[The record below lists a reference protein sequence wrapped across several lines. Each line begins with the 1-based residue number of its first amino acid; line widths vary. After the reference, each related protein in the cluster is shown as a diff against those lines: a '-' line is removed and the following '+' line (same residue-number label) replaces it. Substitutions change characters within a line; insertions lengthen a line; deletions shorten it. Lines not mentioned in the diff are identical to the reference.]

1 MIQEDVINFTSKFIE
16 MNIGKYIHQL
26 LLENDTVIIPGFGA
40 FISRYKPAE
49 LNNDTN
55 ELKPPSKTISFNQQI
70 RNNDALLVGKVAEG
84 EVISH
89 FDALTAIEKE
99 RENIIYQLD
108 KGNKSLLDEIGELF
122 LNDQNEIQLIP
133 IEEDN
138 LLLDSFGLESVI
150 AEEIAEPSQTI
161 IIPEEKEE
169 IEDVQKP
176 EPVEKVTPV
185 VAKEPTLDAPKE
197 TEEKKKKRGW
207 LWILLILAPIIVVG
221 VYITTKQTKQEEP
234 PAKSTPKIIPEII
247 EKPVV
252 IQDSTSIDSIP
263 AIVQDSI
270 PVVEIEETP
279 EKNSIDSDKPKFYLV
294 GGSFK
299 IEENANTYFLQLKD
313 QGFEPFHL
321 GKRGNFFI
329 VGIGTYNSER
339 EALTARRVFHE
350 TNPNSDIWIL
360 EE

>member
-1 MIQEDVINFTSKFIE
+1 

-40 FISRYKPAE
+40 FISKYKPAE
-49 LNNDTN
+49 LNDDTN

-70 RNNDALLVGKVAEG
+70 RNNDALLVGKVAEE

-89 FDALTAIEKE
+89 FDALTEIEKE

-108 KGNKSLLDEIGELF
+108 KGDKFLLDEIGELF
-122 LNDQNEIQLIP
+122 LNEQNEIQLIP

-150 AEEIAEPSQTI
+150 AEEIAEPSQAI
-161 IIPEEKEE
+161 IIPEKKEK
-169 IEDVQKP
+169 IEDIQKP
-176 EPVEKVTPV
+176 ELKEKVTPTV
-185 VAKEPTLDAPKE
+185 VKEQKQEAPKK
-197 TEEKKKKRGW
+197 TEEKKKKRSW
-207 LWILLILAPIIVVG
+207 LWILLILAPIIMVG
-221 VYITTKQTKQEEP
+221 VFISTKQTKQGIP
-234 PAKSTPKIIPEII
+234 PVKTTNKIIPRVI
-247 EKPVV
+247 EEPVV
-252 IQDSTSIDSIP
+252 IQDSIIIDTIPAMVKDSILL
-263 AIVQDSI
+263 
-270 PVVEIEETP
+270 EKTEETP
-279 EKNSIDSDKPKFYLV
+279 SENSIDSDKPKFYLV

-299 IEENANTYFLQLKD
+299 VEENAHSYFSQLKD

-329 VGIGTYNSER
+329 VGIGTYNSEK
-339 EALTARRVFHE
+339 EALAARRVFHE
-350 TNPNSDIWIL
+350 TNPNSDIWIM

>member
-1 MIQEDVINFTSKFIE
+1 

-40 FISRYKPAE
+40 FISKYKPAE

-108 KGNKSLLDEIGELF
+108 KGDKFLLDEIGELF
-122 LNDQNEIQLIP
+122 LNEQNEIQLIP
-133 IEEDN
+133 IEKDN

-150 AEEIAEPSQTI
+150 AEEISEPNQAI

-176 EPVEKVTPV
+176 EP
-185 VAKEPTLDAPKE
+185 A
-197 TEEKKKKRGW
+197 
-207 LWILLILAPIIVVG
+207 
-221 VYITTKQTKQEEP
+221 
-234 PAKSTPKIIPEII
+234 
-247 EKPVV
+247 
-252 IQDSTSIDSIP
+252 
-263 AIVQDSI
+263 
-270 PVVEIEETP
+270 
-279 EKNSIDSDKPKFYLV
+279 
-294 GGSFK
+294 
-299 IEENANTYFLQLKD
+299 
-313 QGFEPFHL
+313 
-321 GKRGNFFI
+321 
-329 VGIGTYNSER
+329 
-339 EALTARRVFHE
+339 
-350 TNPNSDIWIL
+350 
-360 EE
+360 